1 MIIRMKMRVIYEWRV
16 FSSGDSINNVFIIV
30 QVINCCYKV
39 IIVDFNCLEENL
51 RKKIVQFN

>member
-39 IIVDFNCLEENL
+39 IIVDFNYL
-51 RKKIVQFN
+51 